1 MYEFKE
7 ILELE
12 EKRLERIVSIT
23 KKRLGDTPDGTLRLS
38 KSHNSTQFYHCTKE
52 RRNYIGKKEEI
63 LIQKLAQKTY
73 DEKVLRC
80 AQKRLAQIRKITKD
94 YEMNEIENIYLQEH
108 PERQKRIQPVEQT
121 WEKFVEC
128 WGAETYKG
136 KEITDEVPFILT
148 EKGERVRSKSEK
160 IIADYF
166 YRRGIAYKYEHPLY
180 LKGMGTIYPDFTLL
194 SPTTR
199 EEIYWEHLGKMD
211 DPIYVKNAIKRIQ
224 TYEKND
230 IYPGERLIL
239 TYETSQIVLDFLLL
253 EKLVDRYLS

>member
-1 MYEFKE
+1 MYELKK

-12 EKRLERIVSIT
+12 EKRLERIASIT
-23 KKRLGDTPDGTLRLS
+23 KKRLEDTPDGTLRLS
-38 KSHNSTQFYHCTKE
+38 KSHNSTQFYHCIKGNK
-52 RRNYIGKKEEI
+52 NYIEKKEET

-80 AQKRLAQIRKITKD
+80 VQKRLAQIRKITKD
-94 YEMNEIENIYLQEH
+94 YEINEIENIYLREH
-108 PERQKRIQPVEQT
+108 PERQKRIQPVEKI
-121 WEKFVEC
+121 WEKFVES
-128 WGAETYKG
+128 WGAEPYNG
-136 KEITDEVPFILT
+136 KEFTDEVPFILT

-180 LKGMGTIYPDFTLL
+180 LKGMGTVYPDFTLL
-194 SPTTR
+194 SPATR

-211 DPIYVKNAIKRIQ
+211 DPIYAKNAIKRIQ
-224 TYEKND
+224 AYEKND

-239 TYETSQIVLDFLLL
+239 TYETSQIVLDSLLL
-253 EKLVDRYLS
+253 EKLVDRYFV